1 MTGKANNT
9 YLPVLSAMLTVF
21 ILTVLVNHFSS
32 PKAGR
37 DSSVQSV
44 IYEQRPAAPLPEITP
59 AIETGKQLFN
69 QMCLA
74 CHRLY
79 NTEITILG
87 FENRGPWADRQKLWE
102 WLVDPKAFMK
112 KDKYTAGL
120 YEEFQVMQTAFP
132 DITRQQSDAIADYLI
147 YVNKS
152 RGRGMY

>member
-1 MTGKANNT
+1 MYQPNNK
-9 YLPVLSAMLTVF
+9 YGPVLSALLLVFGMAAFINFLSTRSADSIKAQKYTV
-21 ILTVLVNHFSS
+21 H
-32 PKAGR
+32 
-37 DSSVQSV
+37 Q
-44 IYEQRPAAPLPEITP
+44 QRPADPLPEITP

-74 CHRLY
+74 CHRISG
-79 NTEITILG
+79 THVTILG

-102 WLVDPKAFMK
+102 WLVDPKGFMK

-120 YEEFQVMQTAFP
+120 YEEFKVMQTPFP

-152 RGRGMY
+152 KGKY

>member
-1 MTGKANNT
+1 MIGKANST
-9 YLPVLSAMLTVF
+9 YYPVLSAILIVF
-21 ILTVLVNHFSS
+21 TLAMLVNHFSFS
-32 PKAGR
+32 TSGV
-37 DSSVQSV
+37 DTSVKYTIHQ
-44 IYEQRPAAPLPEITP
+44 QRPPEPLPEITP
-59 AIETGKQLFN
+59 AIATGKQLFN

-120 YEEFQVMQTAFP
+120 YEEFQLMQTAFP
-132 DITRQQSDAIADYLI
+132 DITREQSDAIAEYLI

-152 RGRGMY
+152 RQRGMY